1 MRLASFARH
10 QLVGGRSKRRT
21 VAQKSERQKIKDV
34 VTGNDFIMPPNKAL
48 AILQPINGL
57 IVKYQS
63 DSVPISE
70 VLPDFRA
77 LPGMFAAVR
86 VRALINDREL
96 ECFTTRAASR
106 FNFMRVGR
114 VDLYTELTDFL
125 IAAQHEKTT
134 NSFRYSMLVKKVK
147 TPLKYGLEG
156 WPQWSALQPIA
167 VKLFF
172 LDTSNSASERNFST
186 MSFIHTKLRNS
197 LSVASVEKLVFIKS
211 NMGAFYDM
219 PVAGYDESDVDASDH
234 DKSE

>member
-1 MRLASFARH
+1 MRLTSFARH

-48 AILQPINGL
+48 AILLLINGL

-96 ECFTTRAASR
+96 EYFTMRAASR
-106 FNFMRVGR
+106 FNFMYGVAH
-114 VDLYTELTDFL
+114 ELTDFL

-172 LDTSNSASERNFST
+172 LDTSNAASERNFST
-186 MSFIHTKLRNS
+186 MSFNHTKLRNS
-197 LSVASVEKLVFIKS
+197 LCVASVEKLVFIKS

>member
-10 QLVGGRSKRRT
+10 QLVGGRSKRRK

-34 VTGNDFIMPPNKAL
+34 VTDFIMPPNKAL

-96 ECFTTRAASR
+96 EYFTTHAASR
-106 FNFMRVGR
+106 FNFMRVDR

-134 NSFRYSMLVKKVK
+134 NYSMLVKK
-147 TPLKYGLEG
+147 
-156 WPQWSALQPIA
+156 WSALQPIA

-172 LDTSNSASERNFST
+172 LDTSNAASERNFST

-197 LSVASVEKLVFIKS
+197 LCVASVEKLVFIKS